1 MKRGMRWL
9 ALLLLLALS
18 GCESMYYDMVM
29 DKSDGKPDA
38 SVRDTDITT
47 VQRYR

>member
-1 MKRGMRWL
+1 MKNLRL
-9 ALLLLLALS
+9 FALLLLLFAG

-29 DKSDGKPDA
+29 DKSGEKPDA
-38 SVRDTDITT
+38 SVRDTDIST